1 MEKLKAIIKKYDDI
15 TCSPDIRAI
24 IDGCK
29 ELIDKNNELANACT
43 NNGKEGSLK
52 DEVLYWKKQIG
63 FVLSKTKNIDCWCD
77 AGIGRPGVS
86 CSCGDLHK
94 IEKALK
100 KQ

>member
-29 ELIDKNNELANACT
+29 ELINKNNKLANACT
-43 NNGKEGSLK
+43 GVIKYYESFLQCPQDSRLHTCN
-52 DEVLYWKKQIG
+52 D
-63 FVLSKTKNIDCWCD
+63 IDCCCD
-77 AGIGRPGVS
+77 PENHIYK
-86 CSCGDLHK
+86 DIK
-94 IEKALK
+94 EALK